1 MFFFYHWRKAHYR
14 IKSSKLDPLCEETG
28 SLLCG
33 AVRGSRATA
42 CVLPCVCFYFEST
55 EGLLSRL
62 KSSRIWFPP
71 HTHTHTHT
79 HSKANDNTGHK
90 CWQYW
95 PTEEPGFQK
104 LYETGHFYDF
114 GLIPFTALYVKI
126 YCMATLYFPITC
138 INIRESAW
146 RPVLFQHTD
155 AIWHNTLKTIYKA
168 CQ

>member
-79 HSKANDNTGHK
+79 QKRMITRAINADNIDRQK
-90 CWQYW
+90 SLVFRNSMR
-95 PTEEPGFQK
+95 PGIFMTLASSLLLHCMLK
-104 LYETGHFYDF
+104 
-114 GLIPFTALYVKI
+114 FTAWLLSI
-126 YCMATLYFPITC
+126 SQSHALISGSLPG
-138 INIRESAW
+138 A
-146 RPVLFQHTD
+146 LFYSSTQTPSD
-155 AIWHNTLKTIYKA
+155 TIL
-168 CQ
+168 

>member
-1 MFFFYHWRKAHYR
+1 MRKQAVFSVALWEDLGPQRAFYPVSVFISNLLKACC
-14 IKSSKLDPLCEETG
+14 LDWKAAG
-28 SLLCG
+28 SD
-33 AVRGSRATA
+33 S
-42 CVLPCVCFYFEST
+42 
-55 EGLLSRL
+55 
-62 KSSRIWFPP
+62 PP
-71 HTHTHTHT
+71 THTHT